1 MSKYRTTFVK
11 GRNGQTVYAVEEQN
25 PETKEWAVLKVFNN
39 RESAEDE
46 KQTLEMYG
54 KRVKSENKGLK
65 ARANEWTEIYLR
77 TLRVQLRFNHTQCG

>member
-1 MSKYRTTFVK
+1 MSKYRINFVK
-11 GRNGQTVYAVEEQN
+11 GRYGQTVYAVEEQN

-54 KRVKSENKGLK
+54 KKHN
-65 ARANEWTEIYLR
+65 
-77 TLRVQLRFNHTQCG
+77 

>member
-1 MSKYRTTFVK
+1 MKYRTTLVK

-39 RESAEDE
+39 RESADNE

-54 KRVKSENKGLK
+54 KRVKSEK
-65 ARANEWTEIYLR
+65 
-77 TLRVQLRFNHTQCG
+77 

>member
-1 MSKYRTTFVK
+1 MNNYRVNLAK

-39 RESAEDE
+39 RPAAEEE

-54 KRVKSENKGLK
+54 KKK
-65 ARANEWTEIYLR
+65 
-77 TLRVQLRFNHTQCG
+77 

>member
-1 MSKYRTTFVK
+1 MSKYRTTHSTDRF
-11 GRNGQTVYAVEEQN
+11 GDTLYAVEEQN

-54 KRVKSENKGLK
+54 KKK
-65 ARANEWTEIYLR
+65 
-77 TLRVQLRFNHTQCG
+77 

>member
-1 MSKYRTTFVK
+1 MSKYRTTLIK

-54 KRVKSENKGLK
+54 KK
-65 ARANEWTEIYLR
+65 
-77 TLRVQLRFNHTQCG
+77 